1 MKKLNELP
9 IAKIAS
15 IASIL
20 KTLGHPVRIK
30 IICILEN
37 KKLSVNEILGLINNN
52 NNNNNIDQPTLSHH
66 LIKLKNAKILKS
78 SKSGLHV
85 YYELTSKKYSELLH
99 CME

>member
-37 KKLSVNEILGLINNN
+37 EKKLSVNEILGLIN